1 MALRLPRRRTA
12 FARLA
17 LMTLGIMTSALA
29 EAQDA
34 FSFETDSFYV
44 RANRRDDLRIG
55 VRGDFRLETNRMQ
68 HKMEV
73 NFYDAARL
81 PQGYTTG
88 IRSLCDPDFVV
99 NDNLTEMI
107 VEDAGEG
114 RMVGNALRNA
124 AGDVRVVVVA
134 HDGRATFTLPARE
147 VKALAEVLKRR

>member
-1 MALRLPRRRTA
+1 MTLRVPLRRTA
-12 FARLA
+12 LARMAFVALGLA
-17 LMTLGIMTSALA
+17 TAALA

-55 VRGDFRLETNRMQ
+55 VRGDFRLVANSWQ

-88 IRSLCDPDFVV
+88 VRPLCDPDFIV

-114 RMVGNALRNA
+114 RMVGNALRYA
-124 AGDVRVVVVA
+124 TGDVRVVVLIY
-134 HDGRATFTLPARE
+134 DGRAAFTLPARE
-147 VKALAEVLKRR
+147 VKTLAEVLKRR

>member
-1 MALRLPRRRTA
+1 MTLRLPHFSTTLMRMA
-12 FARLA
+12 FVAICIA
-17 LMTLGIMTSALA
+17 ASATA

-34 FSFETDSFYV
+34 FRFETDSFYV

-55 VRGDFRLETNRMQ
+55 VRGDHRLVANSWQ

-73 NFYDAARL
+73 NIYDAGRL
-81 PQGYTTG
+81 PDGYTTG
-88 IRSLCDPDFVV
+88 IRPLCNPDFVV

-114 RMVGNALRNA
+114 RMVGNALRQA
-124 AGDVRVVVVA
+124 AGGAKVVVLL

-147 VKALAEVLKRR
+147 ARMLAEVLKRR